1 MTKINHLKICLYG
14 LVVAAVA
21 LFGPLSAMAAVSEGN
36 AEVVLRFEGG
46 IGVIPVSSGVGEG
59 LTAEVVNRNIVR
71 GVQPA
76 GQPWVISE
84 LLAEVAADGMI
95 AVDGRGLLLAG
106 GNNIGSN
113 ANASVF
119 VTLICETTPPFV
131 ERSTTLTGVPLEVNG
146 DFMIEDMLMPWP
158 PMECSRPVLLIRNA
172 ANMGWFAAG
181 IQDYNGV
188 TIITMLSG
196 LQEVPPV
203 NTPGSGTATLDV
215 NVVTGAL
222 SGTLTFSGLTSNATA
237 SHIHQGAAGVNGPII
252 IPLAG
257 GAGVT
262 AGTWMVPAGTV
273 MTPAQLAALQANQ
286 LYIQI
291 HTLTNPGGEI
301 RGQII
306 FTP

>member
-1 MTKINHLKICLYG
+1 MTKLNPIKICLYG
-14 LVVAAVA
+14 LLVAALTLVGSLPA
-21 LFGPLSAMAAVSEGN
+21 TAQVL
-36 AEVVLRFEGG
+36 LRFDGG
-46 IGVIPVSSGVGEG
+46 IGVIPVSSGAGEG
-59 LTAEVVNRNIVR
+59 LTSEVVNRNIVR

-84 LLAEVAADGMI
+84 LVAEVSADGMI
-95 AVDGRGLLLAG
+95 AVEGQGLLLTG
-106 GNNIGSN
+106 GSNIGSN

-119 VTLICETTPPFV
+119 ATLICETAAPFV
-131 ERSTTLTGVPLEVNG
+131 ERSTTMTGVPLEVNG

-203 NTPGSGTATLDV
+203 ATPGTGTATLDV
-215 NVVTGAL
+215 NLATGAL
-222 SGTLTFSGLTSNATA
+222 SGTVTFSGLTSNATA
-237 SHIHQGAAGVNGPII
+237 SHIHQAAAGVNGPII

-257 GAGVT
+257 GAGVR

-306 FTP
+306 FPAP